1 MWRTWPSCF
10 SKLTVS
16 VGAPLGQA
24 HDLGC
29 SLHLHL
35 KVGTGQ
41 KQQGVTFA
49 EHLLC
54 QALLK
59 HFTCVN
65 NSPKTLFSLSDENE
79 PQKSNWPKVTELE
92 NSGAGIQTQTCN
104 CVESLPGEFKIGFQG
119 ISLVVQWFRIHC
131 PV

>member
-1 MWRTWPSCF
+1 MIWGVHCTCISRW
-10 SKLTVS
+10 
-16 VGAPLGQA
+16 GQ
-24 HDLGC
+24 
-29 SLHLHL
+29 
-35 KVGTGQ
+35 GQ

-92 NSGAGIQTQTCN
+92 NSGAGIQTHN
-104 CVESLPGEFKIGFQG
+104 L
-119 ISLVVQWFRIHC
+119 
-131 PV
+131 